1 MYTPSD
7 KIKTKTH
14 TFSPVSDVDVEFV
27 ICNLWWSWTCEFS
40 SQLLCCYFCIRCDAM
55 PLQDY
60 VTDLHF
66 FTV

>member
-27 ICNLWWSWTCEFS
+27 ICNLW
-40 SQLLCCYFCIRCDAM
+40 
-55 PLQDY
+55 
-60 VTDLHF
+60 
-66 FTV
+66 